1 MSDKSKLPRN
11 GSKNPV
17 EGVIRCSCGEVA
29 TVHRP
34 RGKRSR
40 FLYTICPQ
48 CGTDQRTGNPVQE
61 WIKNNMAEG
70 VESLSQQVVE
80 PKPEPIGL
88 QAEPEAE
95 TVTEPKAN
103 LTETVTE
110 PETETKP
117 KTDPKP
123 APEKNSKGA
132 LMALCLS
139 IVLGLM
145 GAVTSKPKTEAN
157 T

>member
-1 MSDKSKLPRN
+1 MSDQTKLPRN

-34 RGKRSR
+34 RGKRSK
-40 FLYTICPQ
+40 FLYSICPQ

-70 VESLSQQVVE
+70 VESLPQQVAE

-95 TVTEPKAN
+95 K
-103 LTETVTE
+103 VTE

-132 LMALCLS
+132 IIALGLS
-139 IVLGLM
+139 IVMGLM
-145 GAVTSKPKTEAN
+145 GAATNTKTEQVKQ
-157 T
+157 